1 MKKFVEH
8 YLVQFSV
15 GVVLL
20 VSVFTDYLGINHGI
34 FAMGVW
40 HLLQTTPN
48 MLQALERITK
58 GKIK

>member
-8 YLVQFSV
+8 YLIQFVV

-20 VSVFTDYLGINHGI
+20 VSVFTNYLQVKHGV

-48 MLQALERITK
+48 ILQALERI
-58 GKIK
+58 IKRR